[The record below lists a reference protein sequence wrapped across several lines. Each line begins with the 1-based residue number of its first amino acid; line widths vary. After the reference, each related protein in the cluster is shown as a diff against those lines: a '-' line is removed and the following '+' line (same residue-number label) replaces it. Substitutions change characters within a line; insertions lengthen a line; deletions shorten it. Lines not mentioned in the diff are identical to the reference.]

1 MLVRDFWNWQRIVKQ
16 WFNAI
21 FFNEDGSLCTDV
33 VTMDDA
39 IDKYGDYEVLSFDS
53 YIENNILCLNVEYF
67 KNWLECI
74 EYDLQEEQEQ
84 EQAENIAHNQML
96 DNIIKQL
103 KLKYEIVSEFVQ
115 DRLLE
120 LQKEQA

>member
-1 MLVRDFWNWQRIVKQ
+1 MLVRDFLELATDCQAMVQCDI
-16 WFNAI
+16 
-21 FFNEDGSLCTDV
+21 FNEDGSLCTDV